1 MSLRDLCLLLRPENI
16 YFVKISQKGYADAVQ
31 LHVKSAEFATYKYHF
46 LYYSAGTCLNVYC
59 FHLFEQNKAFRS
71 LNELDLSFWR
81 NILFLETITISSTFS
96 TQHHRSE

>member
-1 MSLRDLCLLLRPENI
+1 MQFSFMSNQLNLLHTSI
-16 YFVKISQKGYADAVQ
+16 I
-31 LHVKSAEFATYKYHF
+31 F